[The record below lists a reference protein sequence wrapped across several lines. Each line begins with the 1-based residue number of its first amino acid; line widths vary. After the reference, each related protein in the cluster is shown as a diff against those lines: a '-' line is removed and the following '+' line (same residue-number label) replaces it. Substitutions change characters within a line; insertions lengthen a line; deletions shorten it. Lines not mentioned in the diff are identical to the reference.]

1 MMKLIQALTPL
12 LLINGA
18 LFANLEKDLQ
28 TQFILA
34 EPGDTISIP
43 EGHYQIQGTL
53 SVEGKENLV
62 IRGFGKD
69 RSILSFLNQSE
80 GAQGISITN
89 SKNILLE
96 GFTVQDSK
104 GDAIKVQ
111 YTDGIIF
118 RNIKAEWTGGPKE
131 TNGAYGLY
139 PVQCQNVLIE
149 HSISIGAS
157 DAGIYVGQ
165 SNDIVVRYNE
175 VYDNVAGIEIEN
187 SNNAEVYEN
196 YSHGNTG
203 GILVFDLPDL
213 IQKKGGNVHIF
224 NNRIESNNLFN
235 FAPKGNIVGK
245 ILPGTGIMILAC
257 SNVHIF
263 GNTLTNNKS
272 IGTGVVSYFMTEEA
286 LNDSLYNPY
295 TADIHIYNNT
305 FDRWPGFPDLGYD
318 IGQLLAV
325 KYGRNT
331 PDIVYDG
338 MQDPENPIGLC
349 IQNNEDARFTDLDI
363 EHNFEE
369 WYSPFISN
377 FSEEMSPHNCG
388 KQHPMISTT
397 K

>member
-1 MMKLIQALTPL
+1 LIQALTPL

-139 PVQCQNVLIE
+139 PVQCENVLIE